1 MIRHLQIK
9 RFKRFRALDLSLG
22 RLTLLTGLN
31 GAGKTS
37 VIHALLLARQ
47 ASRPPVVALNG
58 ELGLSLGSAGDVLHR
73 GASGESIELI
83 LQSDTVEA
91 PFNVVLT
98 NPDDRALYL
107 TVERAFGAFVW
118 EEGLTKD
125 APWFTY
131 LSAERLGPRDTLS
144 ADSADMSA
152 LGVGV
157 SGEYTAQV
165 LALHDRQR
173 VAGARLAPS
182 NEEQLGATS
191 QLKRQVERWMSFILG
206 LRGVMDIEAEQIPN
220 TTVTRLGYR
229 LPGQSVEYTRPPNM
243 GFGVSYVL
251 PIVVAALMTPPGGL
265 LIVENPEAH
274 LHPAGQSAVGEFLAR
289 MAAAGVQVIVETH
302 SDHVVNGVRR
312 AVAEGKASLSPDEVV
327 LYFFGG
333 GGAEGDEVTR
343 INLSATGELSAW
355 PPGFFD
361 QIENDL
367 GAIARTRRRRS

>member
-1 MIRHLQIK
+1 MIRRLQIK
-9 RFKRFRALDLSLG
+9 RFKRFRFLDLSLG

-47 ASRPPVVALNG
+47 ASRRAVVALNG
-58 ELGLSLGSAGDVLHR
+58 ELGLNLGSAVDVLHR
-73 GASGESIELI
+73 GADGEAIEFALW
-83 LQSDTVEA
+83 SDTGRA
-91 PFNVVLT
+91 PFNLVLT
-98 NPDDRALYL
+98 SPNELALYL
-107 TVERAFGAFVW
+107 NAETVPGAFVSLD
-118 EEGLTKD
+118 GLTKD
-125 APWFTY
+125 APWFSY
-131 LSAERLGPRDTLS
+131 LCAERLGPRDTLS
-144 ADSADMSA
+144 ADSADA
-152 LGVGV
+152 GVLGVGV

-165 LALHDRQR
+165 LALHDRQH
-173 VAGARLAPS
+173 VADARLAPS
-182 NEEQLGATS
+182 GEEHVGSSLLLQ
-191 QLKRQVERWMSFILG
+191 RQVERWMSFILG
-206 LRGVMDIEAEQIPN
+206 LRGVMDIEAVRISN
-220 TTVTRLGYR
+220 TTATRLGYR
-229 LPGQSVEYTRPPNM
+229 LPGQPVEKIRPPNM

-274 LHPAGQSAVGEFLAR
+274 LHPAGQSAIGEFLAR

-302 SDHVVNGVRR
+302 SDHVVNGVCR

-361 QIENDL
+361 QIEKDL